1 MKKSL
6 ILLAAILLFLPTA
19 VLAKGGH
26 GGHGGHGGQ
35 EEVIFLKEVTALSL
49 VQSLAHFVADS
60 LEAVTLLLRRIEHL
74 LLDRQSLA
82 GNR

>member
-1 MKKSL
+1 MV
-6 ILLAAILLFLPTA
+6 T
-19 VLAKGGH
+19 VVMEVMEVMVVMD
-26 GGHGGHGGQ
+26 Q
-35 EEVIFLKEVTALSL
+35 EEVILLKEVTALSL

>member
-1 MKKSL
+1 MV
-6 ILLAAILLFLPTA
+6 T
-19 VLAKGGH
+19 VVMEVMEVMVVMVVMD
-26 GGHGGHGGQ
+26 Q
-35 EEVIFLKEVTALSL
+35 EEVILLKEVTALSL